1 MGLEN
6 VVGNLL
12 TCVIPLAGGSQVG
25 WGAGRH
31 LQPQALL
38 CPRPRSGAWRPSGSR
53 LVERPASDA
62 LLCQCHWQPPPPVA
76 LPASCP
82 GSRLALHPHLCVL
95 CPRAPRVCLS
105 LVVCAPGLCP
115 RVWVCLTVS
124 LCLSVLCSWTLVRME
139 WYGFFFFC
147 PLRPCPHPRSEAR
160 GPPWSTAW
168 AEAGLGLAPPH
179 ACQSHL
185 GVCPPSGSPEAVE
198 PRADAGLVGAA
209 EPWPLS
215 LQRTISLGAGDRQV
229 IQTPLADSLP
239 VSRCSVALLF
249 RQLGEPGPREA
260 PQPPHRAP
268 SARPASG
275 PMPRLPCAPGP

>member
-38 CPRPRSGAWRPSGSR
+38 CPRLWSGAWRPSGSR

-62 LLCQCHWQPPPPVA
+62 LLCRCRWQLPPPVA

-82 GSRLALHPHLCVL
+82 GSRLALHPQLCVL

-139 WYGFFFFC
+139 WYGFFVSSAHLG
-147 PLRPCPHPRSEAR
+147 PILTPGQRPKVFSGALL
-160 GPPWSTAW
+160 GL
-168 AEAGLGLAPPH
+168 AEAGLGL
-179 ACQSHL
+179 
-185 GVCPPSGSPEAVE
+185 CPSP
-198 PRADAGLVGAA
+198 
-209 EPWPLS
+209 
-215 LQRTISLGAGDRQV
+215 
-229 IQTPLADSLP
+229 SLP
-239 VSRCSVALLF
+239 VPPGGLSTPQALL
-249 RQLGEPGPREA
+249 RLWSPGLTQVWSEQLSPGPSLCRE
-260 PQPPHRAP
+260 P
-268 SARPASG
+268 SLWALGTGRSFRP
-275 PMPRLPCAPGP
+275 R